1 MKPYAPFYAY
11 NINLYRLQGESV
23 WSWSHQWPD
32 DVPLVAWSF
41 EYIHP
46 VVVSELVHHIQRVKP
61 HNPLWC
67 LLHPQQ
73 SHVATPPQMPESV
86 ELAYVNMDR
95 LCFYFEMYLYKST
108 RLNSRW
114 NPQAKKFLYTMG
126 KPDRPL
132 RLRLMYELYA
142 QGLLDHAEWSMYLD
156 PTLRRTCRS
165 IMPELTDAQYHDF
178 LDRTVRTLD
187 PIPAMLGAAG
197 SFHYNAYP
205 FDPDIFARTSFRL
218 LNETMMHDE
227 ISLTE
232 KTMITMANRQPFIMV
247 GLPGTLAYLRAQG
260 YRTFEQYLPC
270 PDYDSETDDRRR
282 INMIVENLRH
292 WLSDINKYA
301 ADIACDLEHNY
312 HVLMQHIRCDYE
324 SYHRIWQRF
333 PGQDHIAKFLPLS
346 QQRSYWINQYYSIK
360 DDSWPDCW
368 VEEHFEHLP
377 QYIQDE
383 CRNVYNIN
391 PKTLAKNLDL

>member
-1 MKPYAPFYAY
+1 MKPYVPFYPY
-11 NINLYRLQGESV
+11 NINLYRLQGESD
-23 WSWSHQWPD
+23 WSWARTWPD
-32 DVPLVAWSF
+32 DVPIVAWSF

-46 VVVSELVHHIQRVKP
+46 VVVSELLQHIQRVRP
-61 HNPLWC
+61 NNPLSC
-67 LLHPQQ
+67 LLHPQR
-73 SHVATPPQMPESV
+73 SHKDNPPQMPESV
-86 ELAYVNMDR
+86 DLTVINMDR
-95 LCFYFEMYLYKST
+95 LCFYFEMYLWKST
-108 RLNSRW
+108 RLNPHW

-132 RLRLMYELYA
+132 RIRLMYALYK

-156 PTLRRTCRS
+156 PTLQRTCRS
-165 IMPELTDAQYHDF
+165 IMTELSDAEYQDF
-178 LDRTVRTLD
+178 IEHTVRTLD

-205 FDPDIFARTSFRL
+205 FDPDIFAGTSFRL

-247 GLPGTLAYLRAQG
+247 TLPGTLAYLRDQG

-270 PDYDSETDDRRR
+270 PDYDSEVDDAGRV
-282 INMIVENLRH
+282 IMIVENLRH

-301 ADIACDLEHNY
+301 ADITRDLEHNY
-312 HVLMQHIRCDYE
+312 HLLMQHIRRDYE
-324 SYHRIWQRF
+324 AYHRFWRNF
-333 PGQDHIAKFLPLS
+333 PASDHITKFLPLS
-346 QQRSYWINQYYSIK
+346 QQRSYWMNQYYSIK

-368 VEEHFEHLP
+368 VQEHFEHLP

-383 CRNVYNIN
+383 CRTDYNIN